1 MTRAGPRGWAR
12 AGEGWGAAAPHPPIR
27 ALRLPQGLTQSLAGP
42 GPRSPGQRYPAVA
55 ERGDVSLHP
64 RSHSPRSRPCRGKG
78 RRGVGGGEGAPPGNQ
93 SCNLTPPL
101 RIHPRPSKRPK
112 HPSRW
117 KGEPGL
123 SPCGGVRPLP
133 LTTVS
138 PGGVSEAAA
147 RGRWEGRWW
156 QGSCRQRGWD
166 FIAYRSGGTTERP
179 ARAPRPSRAVT
190 PKGNGILPAQH
201 RLVSAIGFL
210 WPRGKA

>member
-1 MTRAGPRGWAR
+1 MTRAGPRGGAR

-117 KGEPGL
+117 KGEPRAIAL
-123 SPCGGVRPLP
+123 RWSQAPPANDSPRVG
-133 LTTVS
+133 
-138 PGGVSEAAA
+138 AA
-147 RGRWEGRWW
+147 RRQPGAGGREGGGRA
-156 QGSCRQRGWD
+156 RADTQRGWD
-166 FIAYRSGGTTERP
+166 IIAYRSGGTTAALPGPP
-179 ARAPRPSRAVT
+179 A
-190 PKGNGILPAQH
+190 PAG
-201 RLVSAIGFL
+201 L
-210 WPRGKA
+210 